1 MKIVIALFLF
11 FFISRNVS
19 SQLIEQWQQRYNGSA
34 NSTDISKAIAID
46 AAKNVYV
53 TGYSV
58 GIGTAQDFAT
68 IKYNSMGVQQWI
80 ATYSGFNNDIDNANA
95 IVVDNSN
102 NIIVTGF
109 SLSNGTSYNFTTIKY
124 DPSGNEIWVRK
135 YNGSGNGSD
144 IAKSIVADDSGNVCV
159 TGESYGGI
167 FTSYDIATIK
177 YNSAGVQQWAV
188 RYNGPANGNDGGNSI
203 AIDNSHNIYV
213 TGQSLGVNGNLDIVT
228 IKYNSSGIQQWAAN
242 YNGPGNGLD
251 AGVKV
256 LTDNQNYVFV
266 TGYSTG
272 IGSGYD
278 YAVIK
283 YDLQGAEQW
292 VYRFNG
298 SANNNDIITS
308 AALDNSGNIYVTGVM
323 NTDASGNSANYATI
337 KINSSGNAVWGVAY
351 NGPANNNDS
360 ATAIAVNNSGEVFVT
375 GKSMG
380 TGTSFDYATV
390 KYNSS
395 GVLQNVTRYNG
406 TGNSIDAASSIALD
420 NFGNTYI
427 SGTSIGNGSAED
439 LLTIKYALVTGVQT
453 NTNINPAEF
462 ILEQNYPNPFNPST
476 IIRYNIPSNVNIE
489 SPIVKLI
496 IYNTLGTEVVTLVD
510 EKQSAGNYSVK
521 FDGANYP
528 SGNYY
533 YKLISGDF
541 IQVKKM
547 ILMK

>member
-1 MKIVIALFLF
+1 MKIVIALFF
-11 FFISRNVS
+11 IFFISRNVS

-144 IAKSIVADDSGNVCV
+144 IAKSIVADDSGNVYV

>member
-1 MKIVIALFLF
+1 MKIVIALFF
-11 FFISRNVS
+11 IFFISRNVS

-68 IKYNSMGVQQWI
+68 IKYNSSGVQQWI

>member
-1 MKIVIALFLF
+1 MKIVIALFLI

-68 IKYNSMGVQQWI
+68 IKYNSSGVQQWI

-109 SLSNGTSYNFTTIKY
+109 SLSNGTSYDFTTIKY

-144 IAKSIVADDSGNVCV
+144 IAKSIVADDSGNVYV

-439 LLTIKYALVTGVQT
+439 FLTIKYALVTGVQT

-528 SGNYY
+528 SGIYY

>member
-1 MKIVIALFLF
+1 MKIVIALFLI

-68 IKYNSMGVQQWI
+68 IKYNSSGVQQWI

-109 SLSNGTSYNFTTIKY
+109 SLSNGTSYDFTTIKY

-144 IAKSIVADDSGNVCV
+144 IAKSIVADDSGNVYV

-360 ATAIAVNNSGEVFVT
+360 ATAITVNNSGEVFVT

-439 LLTIKYALVTGVQT
+439 FLTIKYALVTGVQT

>member
-1 MKIVIALFLF
+1 MKIVIALFF
-11 FFISRNVS
+11 IFFISRNVS